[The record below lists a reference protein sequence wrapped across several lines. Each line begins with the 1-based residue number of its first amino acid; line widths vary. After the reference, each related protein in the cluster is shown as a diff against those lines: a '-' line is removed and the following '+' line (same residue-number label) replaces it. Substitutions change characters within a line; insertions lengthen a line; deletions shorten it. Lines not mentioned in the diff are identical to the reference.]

1 MKTKTIIIIII
12 SLLGVVALG
21 INGKALL
28 EKRKDEVAK
37 TPLPMVDSVSIPV
50 TKATQDSLKKEV
62 AFLAQIASDKT
73 IKLSTKLAGYVQKV
87 FVQESQKVKKGEVL
101 VKIDAV
107 ELRSNMSALNATLQ
121 TQKSDLALA
130 KNIHRR
136 NKKLYRVG
144 GLPKEKLELS
154 SLMVISK
161 TSMIKNTK
169 EKLKQLQHQLSYLKI
184 KAPFDGIV
192 DRLFLQEGDLAV
204 TGKPILSLSNG
215 KKKLLFAY
223 APTQSQEI
231 KKGLKV
237 FKDTE
242 EIGEIKALYTTSNN
256 GLLNAE
262 ILLTKTVA
270 LPVGSSLNIKVLV
283 QEANGCLLPTNTLV
297 HKKEGT
303 FVMAYERGNF
313 TPFKVEVLMQE
324 EHKVLLLECPNTTVA
339 YGNEVKLAQ
348 LPVYDRVEVLEEK

>member
-1 MKTKTIIIIII
+1 MKTKTIIIITL

-50 TKATQDSLKKEV
+50 TKATQGSLKKEV
-62 AFLAQIASDKT
+62 SFLAQVASDKT

-87 FVQESQKVKKGEVL
+87 FVQESQRVKKGELL

-121 TQKSDLALA
+121 TQRSDLALA

-136 NKKLYRVG
+136 NKKLYKVG

-154 SLMVISK
+154 ALMVISK

-169 EKLKQLQHQLSYLKI
+169 EKLRQLQHQLSYLKI
-184 KAPFDGIV
+184 KAPFDGVV

-237 FKDTE
+237 FQKSE
-242 EIGEIKALYTTSNN
+242 LIGEIKALYTTSNN

-262 ILLTKTVA
+262 ISLSKMVK

-303 FVMAYERGNF
+303 FVMAYEKGSF

-324 EHKVLLLECPNTTVA
+324 ENKVLLLTCPNTSVA

-348 LPVYDRVEVLEEK
+348 LPVYDRVEVLEGK